1 MPNNSLRFCTKARP
15 GDWDDTDEENGDDGG
30 GGGGGGGGT
39 PIDPGGPADP
49 PEPPPPPNGF
59 GPPTFDIPDDTTITI
74 PSPQAGF
81 EDSYPGNSTTSFQA
95 NPIVGQEDNTRC
107 YWTDP
112 LTDVNQPKG
121 TIPLTPVGSFV
132 DSFPGTVEAELSN
145 LCQGTVAEVNLCQ
158 PEISVVIYGTQEDF
172 EWIQNNDLSLY
183 SLSITGMYNFVYDL
197 VFDTHTAEY
206 TRFEGSL
213 AIPISVVYD
222 DGGGTGEIDPNI
234 GWDSI
239 TIKSNTG
246 ETTGSVVTEPTSW
259 DLGTTTIISWAFSFA
274 NPTDYPVPGIT
285 LDTLFGY
292 INTEDVQ
299 DQLMLPPEDVTL
311 TVEYANGNTEQITIL
326 INNDI
331 GTGGSTGG
339 GTTTQVGDAAGAGPA
354 TQICLID
361 SDCPDGYICVDG
373 VCVLDDD
380 PGPGGG
386 EGQSPVYPTT
396 DIEILYNDSTG
407 GSVSLLPTL
416 WPEGT
421 YIGHLDVYGPPTYG
435 DPEITYG
442 WSQFSLDGVTSNNDT
457 GEITFSNIPVE
468 WNVEPTQVQ
477 IIAYSPDGQTDVT
490 INIVTSEA
498 DDGGGGEPDPCEGVV
513 CPPGQVCDNGICVP
527 IEFFTNG
534 GGPGEAGRSSKM
546 ILPKNKQKLGATSI
560 KATPRNM
567 TSPITSVK
575 TSGRYYHSI
584 RQVPFTPEVL
594 ETRYLLAGYTNGVT
608 YPAFSFFQT
617 TDYAEDVTVKYASNL
632 DHSTTGV
639 APKKSVFANNV
650 DFTIKEIKGINNDGA
665 NYSDFA
671 YKALSDHK
679 VIRSLD
685 HKVRSTLASMLD
697 VDGKPLL
704 PRFAKNIK
712 NALIRGEDDQIS
724 VEDIT
729 ALTTEKLNS
738 VRLATSNNK
747 ALNYS
752 NAITTLLAN
761 AKPLD
766 PDLYKTELR
775 KRNQL
780 FNWRVLAEEI
790 NKRVIYKKSDG
801 TSTPQYLPNAETLT
815 VKTSDGTEHTL
826 DMQDGDY
833 FDANP
838 VTGSNRLTV
847 FSDISKA
854 KSITTADRAQ
864 AYAAFGKQYTIT
876 LDCSSDTSSLV
887 ELNVDTTAARQDYY
901 FLKLD
906 KNSITKEDEG
916 SIFLRKMS
924 GEYDY
929 ETDVDN
935 INTFVKHKAFPYL
948 LVYLRNDD
956 MLFNHLE
963 SGKRA
968 KVTLSDISLD
978 NFSNAPDV
986 IFPFWMPWHIMIIP
1000 SDRSRNIIS
1009 HQTSRLD
1016 NFNKRSVDIGY
1027 LPILTDTGRG
1037 MKNHFYLTESVTT
1050 TESINFKPDVVGNIV
1065 YEEGRKYSL
1074 NTTGLEAVNK
1084 YKNSVEVLP
1093 RKLSPTGK
1101 LLQEVSAIKV
1111 NNSLGSRDSVS
1122 VYDVFSRLEPK
1133 VFRSLHLDQV
1143 DINKFKGRLRRNM
1156 VTEDDDINKT
1166 YFVPVKE
1173 LSNINNKPPVLIP
1186 STPENPVIVNIQSV
1200 VAGEEAEAV
1209 PAPEDRPGGP
1219 TPTP

>member
-30 GGGGGGGGT
+30 GGGGGGGGLGGGT
-39 PIDPGGPADP
+39 PTDP

-59 GPPTFDIPDDTTITI
+59 EPPTFSFSDDITVSI
-74 PSPQAGF
+74 PGPEGGF
-81 EDSYPGNSTTSFQA
+81 QDSYTGNSTATFQA

-112 LTDVNQPKG
+112 LTDVNQPKS

-183 SLSITGMYNFVYDL
+183 SLSITGMYNFVYDFN
-197 VFDTHTAEY
+197 FDTHSAEY
-206 TRFEGSL
+206 TRFEGNL
-213 AIPISVVYD
+213 AIPISVVYLG
-222 DGGGTGEIDPNI
+222 DGGGTGEIDPTV

-246 ETTGSVVTEPTSW
+246 LTTGSQTTTPTSW
-259 DLGTTTIISWAFSFA
+259 DLGTTTVISSEFSFGS
-274 NPTDYPVPGIT
+274 PTDYPVPGIT

-299 DQLMLPPEDVTL
+299 NQLMLPPEDVTL
-311 TVEYANGNTEQITIL
+311 TLEYANGNTEQITIL

-331 GTGGSTGG
+331 GTGGSTG
-339 GTTTQVGDAAGAGPA
+339 AGAGTA
-354 TQICLID
+354 AGGETTYCMID
-361 SDCPDGYICVDG
+361 NDCPEGFICVDG

-386 EGQSPVYPTT
+386 EGQLPVYPTT
-396 DIEILYNDSTG
+396 DIKIFYNDADG
-407 GSVSLLPTL
+407 GSVSLLPTI
-416 WPEGT
+416 WPEGS
-421 YIGHLDVYGPPTYG
+421 YIGHLDLFGPPVYGG
-435 DPEITYG
+435 EAYG
-442 WSQFSLDGVTSNNDT
+442 WDQFSLNGVTSNNDT
-457 GEITFSNIPVE
+457 GEIIFSNIPIE
-468 WNVEPTQVQ
+468 WTVPPTQVNIQ
-477 IIAYSPDGQTDVT
+477 AYSPDGLTNVT
-490 INIVTSEA
+490 INILISDA
-498 DDGGGGEPDPCEGVV
+498 DDGDGGEPDPCEGVV
-513 CPPGQVCDNGICVP
+513 CDPGYVCNNGICVP
-527 IEFFTNG
+527 VEAFTNG

-546 ILPKNKQKLGATSI
+546 ILPRNKLKLGATSV

-567 TSPITSVK
+567 TSPPTSVR

-584 RQVPFTPEVL
+584 TQVPLTPEVL
-594 ETRYLLAGYTNGVT
+594 ETRYRLAGYTNGVT
-608 YPAFSFFQT
+608 YPSFSFFET
-617 TDYAEDVTVKYASNL
+617 TDYADDVTVKYSANL
-632 DHSTTGV
+632 DHSTTGT
-639 APKKSVFANNV
+639 APKPSVFSNYV
-650 DFTIKEIKGINNDGA
+650 DFTIKEIKGINNDDA
-665 NYSDFA
+665 KYSDFA
-671 YKALSDHK
+671 YNALSDHK
-679 VIRSLD
+679 VTQSLD
-685 HKVRSTLASMLD
+685 PEVRSTLASILD

-704 PRFAKNIK
+704 PKFSKNIK
-712 NALIRGEDDQIS
+712 NALIRGEDTNIS
-724 VEDIT
+724 KDEIT
-729 ALTTEKLNS
+729 SLTTEKLNS
-738 VRLATSNNK
+738 IRLSISNNK

-761 AKPLD
+761 AKSLD
-766 PDLYKTELR
+766 PDQYKTQLR

-801 TSTPQYLPNAETLT
+801 TSTLQYLPNAETLT
-815 VKTSDGTEHTL
+815 VKTSDGVEHTL

-833 FDANP
+833 FNANP
-838 VTGSNRLTV
+838 VTGSDRLTV
-847 FSDISKA
+847 FSDIAKA
-854 KSITTADRAQ
+854 KSITTSDRAQ

-876 LDCSSDTSSLV
+876 LDCSSDTSALV
-887 ELNVDTTAARQDYY
+887 ELNVDTTSARQDYY

-929 ETDVDN
+929 DTDVDS
-935 INTFVKHKAFPYL
+935 INTYVKHKAFPYL
-948 LVYLRNDD
+948 LVYLRSDD

-968 KVTLSDISLD
+968 KITLSDISLD
-978 NFSNAPDV
+978 NFSNGPDV
-986 IFPFWMPWHIMIIP
+986 IFPFWMPWHIMLIP
-1000 SDRSRNIIS
+1000 SDRTRNIIS
-1009 HQTSRLD
+1009 HSTSRLEG
-1016 NFNKRSVDIGY
+1016 FNKRSVDINY
-1027 LPILTDTGRG
+1027 SPILTDAGRG
-1037 MKNHFYLTESVTT
+1037 MKHHFYLTESVTT
-1050 TESINFKPDVVGNIV
+1050 TENINFNPDVVGNVV

-1074 NTTGLEAVNK
+1074 NTTGLEAVNR
-1084 YKNSVEVLP
+1084 YKNSVEALP

-1101 LLQEVSAIKV
+1101 VLQEVSAIKV
-1111 NNSLGSRDSVS
+1111 ANSLGSRDSVS

-1133 VFRSLHLDQV
+1133 IFRSLSLDQ
-1143 DINKFKGRLRRNM
+1143 INLNNFKGRLRNNT
-1156 VTEDDDINKT
+1156 VTEDDNINKT

-1200 VAGEEAEAV
+1200 ATGDEAEGV

-1219 TPTP
+1219 TPSP